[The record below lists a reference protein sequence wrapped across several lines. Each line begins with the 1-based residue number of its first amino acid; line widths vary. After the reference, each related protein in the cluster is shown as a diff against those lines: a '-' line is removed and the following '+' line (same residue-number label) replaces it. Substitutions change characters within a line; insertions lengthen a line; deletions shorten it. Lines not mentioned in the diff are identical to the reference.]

1 MNGVLLVLGGADPS
15 DQALMAERG
24 FRDFLIACALSY
36 LDYPGPTWDG
46 IGIHRWLSEQRV
58 TESLQI
64 IAFSAGVV
72 GAAVLSQVRSGQVSH
87 CLAVDGWCVPLPQ
100 SSKHHGLKAPHLK
113 APQTG
118 RLSHDWITHANGLL
132 MGGDRFFYA
141 DPHVSHLALWQD
153 PRAVKGWIL
162 DQTQPTVFQ
171 RATAAAFIQT
181 FLAS

>member
-1 MNGVLLVLGGADPS
+1 MKSVLLVLGGADPS
-15 DQALMAERG
+15 EQAQTAEQG
-24 FRDFLIACALSY
+24 FRDFLDACALSY

-46 IGIHRWLSEQRV
+46 VGIHRWLSAQRV

-72 GAAVLSQVRSGQVSH
+72 GAAVLCQLRSGQVSH

-100 SSKHHGLKAPHLK
+100 RSKNDDLK

-118 RLSHDWITHANGLL
+118 RLSHDWITHANGIL

-153 PRAVKGWIL
+153 PMAVKGWIL

-171 RATAAAFIQT
+171 RTTAATFIQS
-181 FLAS
+181 FWAG